1 MVVFKLEGKVALI
14 TGSTRG
20 IGKAIAIAMTDAGA
34 DVVISSRN
42 LDDCKEV
49 AAEINNR
56 DTLNQGRAVAI
67 ACNITHRDQLE
78 RLVEDTRKQLGQID
92 TLVLNAAVNP
102 HLGSLSSI
110 PDKALD
116 KILSTNIKSNHW
128 LSQLVLPEMAER
140 KEGSIIIISSIAAFF
155 GQRNLGAYGLSKAA
169 DLALIRNLAVEYGGD
184 NIRAN
189 AIAPGLIKTEFAR
202 MLWEDKRLLE
212 DTIYRTPLKRI
223 GNPEDV
229 AGTAV
234 FLASKA
240 AQFITGQTITIDGGS
255 CIY

>member
-1 MVVFKLEGKVALI
+1 MFKLNGKVALI

-20 IGKAIAIAMTDAGA
+20 IGKAIAVAMADAGA
-34 DVVISSRN
+34 DVVVSSRN
-42 LDDCKEV
+42 IDECNDV
-49 AAEINNR
+49 ASEINAR
-56 DTLNQGRAVAI
+56 QSAEQGRAIAI
-67 ACNITHRDQLE
+67 SCNISHRNQLE
-78 RLVEDTRKQLGQID
+78 NLVTETREKLGKID
-92 TLVLNAAVNP
+92 ILILNAAVNP
-102 HLGSLSSI
+102 HLGSLSTIS
-110 PDKALD
+110 DKALD

-128 LSQLVLPEMAER
+128 LCQLVLPEMVER
-140 KEGSIIIISSIAAFF
+140 NEGSITIISSIAAFV
-155 GQRNLGAYGLSKAA
+155 GQLELGAYGISKAA
-169 DLALIRNLAVEYGGD
+169 DLALIRNLAVEYGGQ

-202 MLWEDKRLLE
+202 MLWENKTLME

-223 GNPEDV
+223 GSPEDI

-255 CIY
+255 SIN